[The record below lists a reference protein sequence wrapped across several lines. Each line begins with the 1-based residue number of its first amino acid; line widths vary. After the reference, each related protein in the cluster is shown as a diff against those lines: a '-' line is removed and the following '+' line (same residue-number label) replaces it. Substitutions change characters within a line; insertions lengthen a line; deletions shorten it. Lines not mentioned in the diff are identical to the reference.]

1 MARVKAEQQPN
12 TGRTLIV
19 LVGLGIA
26 FLLLMAFLNVV
37 KGGNLLNE
45 ANLLY
50 AALIFYAG
58 GAALYLGFGVTG
70 TESYVKFASLAT
82 WMGLIACT
90 GAVVHRWVEAGH
102 PPFAS
107 VYEMLLSFV
116 WTLAALTLVAEKKYG
131 VKVIGTVTMPVAI
144 VGVVLMQLLRTE
156 VHPLVPALQS
166 TWLHVHVTLA
176 MLAYAACALSFALA
190 MMFLIQ
196 DKMMTETFLAVTSA
210 STLAIYAG
218 IVFTRF
224 EKWGGLNVIAWDAE
238 QKSEVFLSRGVRLFV
253 TIPDLGWLM
262 ALATLVVAVPL
273 SSYLISRRAKIVWY
287 ARSLPAR
294 WSDIYRAV
302 LWIFGLRRKDEVSAT
317 EAWIKINPEPQN
329 QESWILV
336 ANRAVFVSLLLQV
349 MALAMFLVRTR
360 DGHYGSL
367 DAEGLFATSLVTSP
381 FILSGLVGG
390 IFISLLYLLLLW
402 RRKDLER
409 LLPSTD
415 DLDRITYKTIGIA
428 FPLLTLMIAAGAY
441 WANQTWGSYWS
452 WDPKETWAAITWAV
466 YALYVHARVT
476 RGWRGRKAAYLAI
489 AGFTVVMFTFFGVTY
504 LLPGLHA
511 YA

>member
-1 MARVKAEQQPN
+1 MARAKVEQQQPS
-12 TGRTLIV
+12 TGMTLIV
-19 LVGLGIA
+19 MVGLAIA
-26 FLLLMAFLNVV
+26 FLLFMAFLNVV
-37 KGGNLLNE
+37 KSGNLLSE
-45 ANLLY
+45 TNLLF
-50 AALIFYAG
+50 ATLIFYAG
-58 GAALYLGFGVTG
+58 AGALYLGFGVTG

-82 WMGLIACT
+82 WMGLIANT
-90 GAVVHRWVEAGH
+90 AAVAHRWYDAGH

-116 WTLAALTLVAEKKYG
+116 WTLAVLTLVAEKKYG

-196 DKMMTETFLAVTSA
+196 DNMKTETFLAVTSA
-210 STLAIYAG
+210 STLGIYAS
-218 IVFTRF
+218 IVLTRF
-224 EKWGGLNVIAWDAE
+224 EKWGGLSLVAWNPE
-238 QKSEVFLSRGVRLFV
+238 NKGEVFLSKGVRLFV

-262 ALATLVVAVPL
+262 TMTLLVVASPL
-273 SSYLISRRAKIVWY
+273 VFYGL
-287 ARSLPAR
+287 AR
-294 WSDIYRAV
+294 WKNNDSF
-302 LWIFGLRRKDEVSAT
+302 LTL
-317 EAWIKINPEPQN
+317 
-329 QESWILV
+329 
-336 ANRAVFVSLLLQV
+336 ANRGVFLSILLQV
-349 MALAMFLVRTR
+349 MTLVMFLVRAN
-360 DGHYGSL
+360 DGRYPSL
-367 DAEGLFATSLVTSP
+367 DADGLFPTSLAASP

-390 IFISLLYLLLLW
+390 VFISLLYLLLVW
-402 RRKDLER
+402 RRPDLER
-409 LLPSTD
+409 LLPTSD
-415 DLDRITYKTIGIA
+415 DLDRITYKTICLA

-452 WDPKETWAAITWAV
+452 WDPKETWAAITWLV
-466 YALYVHARVT
+466 YALYLHMRIT
-476 RGWRGRKAAYLAI
+476 RGWRGRRAAYFAI
-489 AGFTVVMFTFFGVTY
+489 AGFVVVMFTFFGVTY